1 MKNKLTL
8 FLLIAGLQ
16 FINAQKYE
24 LGEVTK
30 AELEEK
36 VHPNDPSAEAA
47 FLFNIGKSS
56 VEYSSTSGFMVVTEV
71 EVKIKIYTKEG
82 LSWANKE
89 VAFYTGGN
97 DKEFVD
103 FSKAVTY
110 NLVNGSIEKTKLR
123 REGEFEEESN
133 KYWTKKKI
141 VMPNVKEG
149 SIVEYKYT
157 IKSPFVSSLPDWYF
171 QKAIPV
177 NYSEFTT
184 KIPEYY
190 IYNAYR
196 KGSLFPKEKI
206 DKENRTLSY
215 NLNADKGA
223 PGIGGAVRS
232 SIPDYQSVNYV
243 EIQTKFYLN
252 NIPAIKDE
260 NYVTN
265 VNNYAVAVQ
274 HELSGS
280 NMPGAMFK
288 SFSITWED
296 VVKNIYDNENFG
308 GELNKTSYFEDDL
321 KTIVDNSKSSDE
333 KLISIF
339 EFVKSNLK
347 WDGFHSVYCDKGV
360 KKAFKEK
367 TGNVAEINLILVSML
382 RNAGFKADPVL
393 VSTQSNGIA
402 FFPSR
407 TAFNYVIAAVEIN
420 NQYYLLDATSK
431 NSIPN
436 KLPIRALNWTG
447 RIIKTGGSSEVIN
460 LTNSSPSNDQL
471 TLMCT
476 LSEDGSVN
484 GKIRE
489 IYSDYNAMLYR
500 DNNAG
505 LTDESRLEKIGKRY
519 NGVQITDLDVKNLQ
533 DIYKPITES
542 FSFSSSSLV
551 DKLDDRM
558 YFNPML
564 FFQVEENPFKLEERT
579 YPVEFDYPFNETY
592 NIIIKIPEGYEVE
605 SMPEPI
611 NLLMEN
617 NYGGFKYNI
626 SQNLDNIQLIAS
638 LNINATLIP
647 SQNYNA
653 IKLFYKEM
661 IKKHSEKIVLKKK

>member
-1 MKNKLTL
+1 MKNKLIL

-36 VHPNDPSAEAA
+36 AHPIDPTAEAA

-56 VEYSSTSGFMVVTEV
+56 VEYSSTSGFMVITEV

-89 VAFYTGGN
+89 VSIYTGAN
-97 DKEFVD
+97 EKEFVD
-103 FSKAVTY
+103 FSNAVTY

-123 REGEFEEESN
+123 REGEFKEETN
-133 KYWTKKKI
+133 KYWTKQKI

-149 SIVEYKYT
+149 SIVEYKYI
-157 IKSPFVSSLPDWYF
+157 IKSPFISSLPDWYF

-196 KGSLFPKEKI
+196 KGSLFPKEEVSKKEKTITFRDNERKI
-206 DKENRTLSY
+206 T
-215 NLNADKGA
+215 
-223 PGIGGAVRS
+223 GGVLLTDFS
-232 SIPDYQSVNYV
+232 SQNINYT
-243 EIQTKFYLN
+243 ETQTKFVLN
-252 NIPAIKDE
+252 NAPAIKDE

-265 VNNYAVAVQ
+265 INNYAAGVQ
-274 HELSGS
+274 HELAGS

-489 IYSDYNAMLYR
+489 VYSDYNAMLYR

-505 LTDESRLEKIGKRY
+505 LTDESRLEKIGKRH
-519 NGVQITDLDVKNLQ
+519 NGVQITDLDVKSLQ
-533 DIYKPITES
+533 DTYKPITES